1 MAEMKRR
8 FLDVWITES
17 NTVYREVP
25 YTVVVDWIQQ
35 GRLAADDQLRWSG
48 QAQWF
53 RLGGVPSFS
62 AYLPRSEPMRA
73 DDQAEALER
82 VEVDFAWKRRPEDDD
97 DEVDMIPLIDVSL
110 VLLIFFILTAAGI
123 TATTAIATPFAK
135 YGDLLGNKDMLWV
148 GIDREDGQPVYSVG
162 VEDDTDKEKIKALEE
177 DKHLKTLPDLLQ
189 RVDAMLLEA
198 GRPMKVNIK
207 ANKDM
212 PTKEVRRVMVE
223 LEKRRRVILDK
234 YLGVSE
240 TGE

>member
-1 MAEMKRR
+1 VAEKRR

-35 GRLAADDQLRWSG
+35 GRLVADDQLRWSG

-62 AYLPRSEPMRA
+62 AYLPRSEPMRVE
-73 DDQAEALER
+73 DEAEALER
-82 VEVDFAWKRRPEDDD
+82 VEVDFSWKRRPEDEDD
-97 DEVDMIPLIDVSL
+97 DVDMIPLIDVSL
-110 VLLIFFILTAAGI
+110 VLLIFFILTAAGV

-135 YGDLLGNKDMLWV
+135 YGDLLGNKDMIWV

-162 VEDDTDKEKIKALEE
+162 VEDDEDKQKIKALDE
-177 DKHLKTLPDLLQ
+177 DKHLKSLQDLLQ
-189 RVDAMLLEA
+189 RLDGMLAEVR
-198 GRPMKVNIK
+198 RPMKVNLK
-207 ANKDM
+207 ANKDL
-212 PTKEVRRVMVE
+212 PSKEVMRVVVE